1 MLSHDGADRK
11 QHDETWTMR
20 KATSLTSPV
29 VFDLVS
35 LAAIV
40 LPVTCT
46 SLGLR
51 PRWLLK
57 RIVPHDCRRIHH
69 AFPTKKR
76 RRWETIGNS
85 SYSLTTTRSCHDNL
99 QKKLPRQLAE
109 TSGAATPGFLA
120 FRPLRAEMRPTLI

>member
-1 MLSHDGADRK
+1 MLSHDGADRE
-11 QHDETWTMR
+11 QHDEMWTMR

-29 VFDLVS
+29 LFDLVS

-57 RIVPHDCRRIHH
+57 RIVPHDCTRIHH
-69 AFPTKKR
+69 A
-76 RRWETIGNS
+76 
-85 SYSLTTTRSCHDNL
+85 C
-99 QKKLPRQLAE
+99 QKPVAPR
-109 TSGAATPGFLA
+109 TPGFLA
-120 FRPLRAEMRPTLI
+120 FRPLRAEMRPTLMSLPPHCGS